1 MDYIIEAKGIHK
13 YFPGV
18 HALDGVD
25 FNLKRG
31 EVLGLVGENGAGK
44 STLNK
49 ILSGVE
55 SFEEGSYL
63 FDGKPVRF
71 KSASEAID
79 AGISVIHQELNLC
92 ETLSIAQNICIG
104 NFPIK
109 MGVFVDRKKTNK
121 IAQEALAQVGLTD
134 IPPTRK
140 VEFLSSAQKQLVEVA
155 RAISH
160 DSRVIIMDE
169 PTSALAPNE
178 IKLLHDVMRR
188 LREQGVS
195 IIYISHKLDEIFDIC
210 DRVSI
215 MRDGH
220 MIDTRDI
227 GDVTKDELIAMMVG
241 RQVSELFNRTPSEV
255 GDIVLE
261 VEHLTNE
268 NVTDVSFYVR
278 AGEIVCFSGLMGA
291 GRTETMKSIFG
302 FDRRASG
309 TIRVCG
315 KKLSANSTEKAKKM
329 GIGFIS
335 EDRKLEGIFPFF
347 SVSDNMDIVN
357 LSNLS
362 PGKFWLDRKRIREN
376 VTQGISRFGVKTSG
390 PKQTMGTLSGG
401 NQQTVLLARWLMSKD
416 IKVLIVDEP
425 TRGIDVGAKSEI
437 YALLNQL
444 ANEGLAVVVVSSEMQ
459 EIINVCDRV
468 YVMKNG
474 TINGELPRS
483 EVTQTKLME
492 YAIL

>member
-55 SFEEGSYL
+55 AFDEGSYY

-71 KSASEAID
+71 KSAREAIN

-104 NFPIK
+104 NFPTK
-109 MGVFVDRKKTNK
+109 MGTFVDRKKTNQ
-121 IAQEALAQVGLTD
+121 IAADALARVGLTD

-160 DSRVIIMDE
+160 ESRVIIMDE

-195 IIYISHKLDEIFDIC
+195 IIYISHKLDEIFGIC

-227 GDVTKDELIAMMVG
+227 NDVTKDELISMMVG
-241 RQVSELFNRTPSEV
+241 RQVSELFNRTPCEP
-255 GDIVLE
+255 GEIALE
-261 VEHLTNE
+261 VENLTNE
-268 NVTDVSFYVR
+268 NVTDLSFYVR

-291 GRTETMKSIFG
+291 GRTETMKAIFG
-302 FDRRASG
+302 FDRRTSG
-309 TIRVCG
+309 TVRICG
-315 KKLSANSTEKAKKM
+315 KEIPAGSTEKAKKM
-329 GIGFIS
+329 GMGFIS

-347 SVSDNMDIVN
+347 TVSDNMDIVN
-357 LSNLS
+357 LENLS
-362 PGKFWLDRKRIREN
+362 PGRFWVNRKKVREN
-376 VTQGISRFGVKTSG
+376 VKEGISRFGVKTSG
-390 PKQTMGTLSGG
+390 PKQIMGTLSGG
-401 NQQTVLLARWLMSKD
+401 NQQKVLLARWLMSQE
-416 IKVLIVDEP
+416 IKVLIIDEP

-474 TINGELPRS
+474 KINGEIPRK